1 MTEPVDGMD
10 PDQEASTG
18 SAGNPPVEPVETTV
32 ERGKTPVEPV
42 ETPVEPVETPV
53 EPVKTTTEPSLEQ
66 QLAERTADLQRLQA
80 EYVNYKRRVDR
91 DRELVRTQ
99 GETAVLLS
107 LLTVLDD
114 IGRAAEHGE
123 LEGGFKAVADALQQ
137 VAGKHKLES
146 FGARG
151 EPFDPSMHEAVFHAG
166 ESADVDTTT
175 VDSVLRIGYK
185 HGDRVLRAATV
196 GVVDP
201 SAASPAS
208 DDSNNPG
215 EAEPAAE
222 PSEAS
227 SDG

>member
-1 MTEPVDGMD
+1 MTEPN
-10 PDQEASTG
+10 G
-18 SAGNPPVEPVETTV
+18 SAPEQEPTAGGPPTSAARRGPEETQPA
-32 ERGKTPVEPV
+32 EAPA
-42 ETPVEPVETPV
+42 
-53 EPVKTTTEPSLEQ
+53 EPSLEQ

-91 DRELVRTQ
+91 DRELVRAQ
-99 GETAVLLS
+99 GETAVLQS

-137 VAGKHKLES
+137 VAGKHKLEP
-146 FGARG
+146 FGAKG
-151 EPFDPSMHEAVFHAG
+151 EPFDPALHEAVFHAG

-185 HGDRVLRAATV
+185 HGDRVLRPATV

-201 SAASPAS
+201 AS
-208 DDSNNPG
+208 DVA
-215 EAEPAAE
+215 EAAV
-222 PSEAS
+222 SEEEAPLT
-227 SDG
+227 DEAPDE